1 LQQTISDKII
11 NRKYLVLAGAFFL
24 LLILVINFLKTDR
37 IPNEIISNEV
47 IISDLQAN
55 FEIPGLIIEDTNEE
69 DNNSEFYFNSF
80 NFNHTLYSF
89 LNNRLSIE
97 TTTYG
102 YTQINHYFQSDLS
115 PPLVM

>member
-1 LQQTISDKII
+1 LQQTISDKIF
-11 NRKYLVLAGAFFL
+11 NRKYLALAGAFFL

-47 IISDLQAN
+47 KICYLQAN
-55 FEIPGLIIEDTNEE
+55 FEIPVLIIEDTNEE
-69 DNNSEFYFNSF
+69 DNDSEFYYDSF

-89 LNNRLSIE
+89 LNNRFSIE
-97 TTTYG
+97 TTTYR